1 MLAEKVA
8 MSSTFESSNQVLTF
22 LRRRWRPLLAAAGL
36 AAVVAVVVAEKFA
49 VQTFTCTGTML
60 YNRSGV
66 GSPQYQQPEL
76 QSIVG
81 LAKSQPVLDAAAKKL
96 PNHPPA
102 GALVGGLQTEAVM
115 GSSTLQFTMRGPE
128 AEATRLTLD
137 AIMQSLIEQA
147 GALRKQTVMNILAS
161 QEHHAAKAAAAV
173 EAAAENLRK
182 FNAAHQIV
190 LSVDDDLERV
200 RDDIAA
206 VETALETQRSAR
218 SSPEEQLQRRRNI
231 LQEQQESERAQLERE
246 AALLLKKNE
255 LERAERLHAKRYISD
270 AEFNRIETEYKTL
283 QAQNTAAFEHRRQRL
298 KQLGEAL
305 SAHLNR
311 PAGDA
316 TGPEDEADAAAAARI
331 QAFLTQRRAE
341 VDRLNALRPQADELH
356 YAVVAAQAEVQRT
369 AAQVAA
375 FQELVDAEYHDLV
388 VVQRAAP
395 SFDAVTSNKKKLL
408 VGSGVVV
415 LLGCLVP
422 IFLLELLSRRGE
434 EGMSSEALYEQLPQ
448 IEAPDGHNAYDRVEL
463 VRMLALRIQQSAQ
476 ADGSVALFTTV
487 DKDISAAELVV
498 ETAKCLAMRGE
509 AVLVIETERDAKAH
523 ADLAAELTTQPN
535 VGAEQAVLDDW
546 TGANRS
552 LDPLQPI
559 TTKHAPRGL
568 HDGLADLLRNG
579 DLVAS
584 DVVRPASQ
592 FDLLLAGETSL
603 PAEAFASRRLSELL
617 GELRHRYSTILI
629 LGPGVEH
636 AVDLEMLAARSTSMI
651 FVAEQ
656 GGRPHPV
663 ALRTIDALK
672 NVSAPILGLVSV

>member
-1 MLAEKVA
+1 

-22 LRRRWRPLLAAAGL
+22 LRRRWRSLAASAGL
-36 AAVVAVVVAEKFA
+36 AALVAFVVAEKFA
-49 VQTFTCTGTML
+49 VQTYTCTGTML

-81 LAKSQPVLDAAAKKL
+81 LAKSQPVLEAAAKKL
-96 PNHPPA
+96 PGHPPA

-128 AEATRLTLD
+128 AEGTRLTLD

-147 GALRKQTVMNILAS
+147 GALRTQTVANILAS
-161 QEHHAAKAAAAV
+161 QELHASKAAAAV
-173 EAAAENLRK
+173 ESAAERLRK

-231 LQEQQESERAQLERE
+231 LQEQQEAERTQLERE

-255 LERAERLHAKRYISD
+255 LDRAERLHAKRYISD
-270 AEFNRIETEYKTL
+270 AEFNRIETEYQTL

-311 PAGDA
+311 PAGDT
-316 TGPEDEADAAAAARI
+316 TGPEDEVDAAATARI

-341 VDRLNALRPQADELH
+341 ADRLNALRPQADELH

-369 AAQVAA
+369 AAQVAS
-375 FQELVDAEYHDLV
+375 FQELAEAEYHDLV
-388 VVQRAAP
+388 VMQRAAP

-415 LLGCLVP
+415 FLGCLVP
-422 IFLLELLSRRGE
+422 VFLLDLLSRRE
-434 EGMSSEALYEQLPQ
+434 DEGMSNEVLYEQLPQ
-448 IEAPDGHNAYDRVEL
+448 IEAPEGHNAADRDEL

-476 ADGSVALFTTV
+476 AEGSVALFTTV
-487 DKDISAAELVV
+487 DKDVSAAELVV

-523 ADLAAELTTQPN
+523 AGLAAELTTKPN
-535 VGAEQAVLDDW
+535 VGTEQAVLDDW

-552 LDPLQPI
+552 FDPLQPI
-559 TTKHAPRGL
+559 TTKHAPRGE

-584 DVVRPASQ
+584 DVVRPAAQ

-672 NVSAPILGLVSV
+672 NVSAPILGLVAV

>member
-1 MLAEKVA
+1 
-8 MSSTFESSNQVLTF
+8 MSSTLESSNQVLAF
-22 LRRRWRPLLAAAGL
+22 LRRRWPSLLASAGL
-36 AAVVAVVVAEKFA
+36 AAVVALVVAEKFA
-49 VQTFTCTGTML
+49 VQTYTCTGTML
-60 YNRSGV
+60 YNRSGA
-66 GSPQYQQPEL
+66 GAPQYQQPEL

-81 LAKSQPVLDAAAKKL
+81 LAKSQPVLEAAARKL
-96 PNHPPA
+96 PDHPPA
-102 GALVGGLQTEAVM
+102 GALAGGLQTEAVM

-128 AEATRLTLD
+128 AEQTRLTLD

-147 GALRKQTVMNILAS
+147 GALRKQTVTNILAS
-161 QEHHAAKAAAAV
+161 QEHHAAKAAGAV
-173 EAAAENLRK
+173 ETAAENLRK

-231 LQEQQESERAQLERE
+231 LQEQQEAERTQLERE

-283 QAQNTAAFEHRRQRL
+283 EAQNTAAFEHRRQRL

-311 PAGDA
+311 PANDA
-316 TGPEDEADAAAAARI
+316 TNAEDEVDAAATARI

-341 VDRLNALRPQADELH
+341 VDRLNALRAQADELRH
-356 YAVVAAQAEVQRT
+356 AVVAAQAEVQRT
-369 AAQVAA
+369 AAQVAS
-375 FQELVDAEYHDLV
+375 FQELAESEYHDLV

-408 VGSGVVV
+408 VGAGVVV
-415 LLGCLVP
+415 FLGCLIPVY
-422 IFLLELLSRRGE
+422 LLDLLARRGE
-434 EGMSSEALYEQLPQ
+434 EATSNDVIYEQLPQ
-448 IEAPDGHNAYDRVEL
+448 IEAPEGRDAGNRDEL
-463 VRMLALRIQQSAQ
+463 VRMLALRIQQSAH
-476 ADGSVALFTTV
+476 AEGSVALFTTV
-487 DKDISAAELVV
+487 DEGVSAAELVV

-509 AVLVIETERDAKAH
+509 AVLVIETDREAKDRAG
-523 ADLAAELTTQPN
+523 LAAELATKPN
-535 VGAEQAVLDDW
+535 VGTEQAVLDDW
-546 TGANRS
+546 TGANRTF
-552 LDPLQPI
+552 DPLQPI
-559 TTKHAPRGL
+559 TTKHAPSGAR
-568 HDGLADLLRNG
+568 DGLADLLRNG

-629 LGPGVEH
+629 LGPGVDH
-636 AVDLEMLAARSTSMI
+636 AVDLEMLAARATSMV

-663 ALRTIDALK
+663 ALKTIDALK
-672 NVSAPILGLVSV
+672 SVSAPILGLVAV

>member
-1 MLAEKVA
+1 
-8 MSSTFESSNQVLTF
+8 MSSTFENSNQVLTF
-22 LRRRWRPLLAAAGL
+22 LRRRWPSLVASAAL
-36 AAVVAVVVAEKFA
+36 AAVVAFAVAEKFA
-49 VQTFTCTGTML
+49 VQTYTYTGTML

-81 LAKSQPVLDAAAKKL
+81 LAKSQPVLEAAAKKL

-102 GALVGGLQTEAVM
+102 GSLAGGLQTEAVM

-128 AEATRLTLD
+128 AEGTRVTLD

-147 GALRKQTVMNILAS
+147 GALRTQTVANILAS
-161 QEHHAAKAAAAV
+161 QQLHAAKAAAAV

-182 FNAAHQIV
+182 FNVAHQIV

-231 LQEQQESERAQLERE
+231 LQEQQDAERAQLERE
-246 AALLLKKNE
+246 ASLLLKKNE

-270 AEFNRIETEYKTL
+270 AEFNRIETEYQTL

-311 PAGDA
+311 PAGA
-316 TGPEDEADAAAAARI
+316 TTGPEDEADAAATARI

-369 AAQVAA
+369 AAQVAS
-375 FQELVDAEYHDLV
+375 FQELAAAEYHDLV

-415 LLGCLVP
+415 FLGCLAP
-422 IFLLELLSRRGE
+422 IFLLDLLSRRGAG
-434 EGMSSEALYEQLPQ
+434 GMSNDSLYEQLPQ
-448 IEAPDGHNAYDRVEL
+448 IEAPEGRSAEDRDEL

-476 ADGSVALFTTV
+476 AEGSVALFTTV
-487 DKDISAAELVV
+487 DEDVSAAELVV

-509 AVLVIETERDAKAH
+509 AVLVIETDGNAKAH
-523 ADLAAELTTQPN
+523 AGLAAELTTATN
-535 VGAEQAVLDDW
+535 VGTEQAVLDDW

-552 LDPLQPI
+552 LNPLHPI
-559 TTKHAPRGL
+559 TTKHAPRGA

-603 PAEAFASRRLSELL
+603 PAEAFASRRLSDLL

-672 NVSAPILGLVSV
+672 NVSAPILGMVAV